1 MDRAFTLNAP
11 PEAVWPS
18 VVPARDAACGMVSTE
33 AVERFVPR
41 RRRAVRS
48 LNVTWRSLV
57 VGDVIP
63 NYGGRGETFEVA
75 AIEAPSTLVYDRP
88 RKNERQ
94 LVDHPDVDADA
105 GVDGRPS
112 KQTRI
117 HLRLGLA
124 PVRRPWLAES
134 GGAVIGLLTV
144 AGMAA

>member
-88 RKNERQ
+88 RKMNVSWSITLTPTPTPESTAGPRNRRGSTSGCDS
-94 LVDHPDVDADA
+94 LLSDAR
-105 GVDGRPS
+105 GW
-112 KQTRI
+112 
-117 HLRLGLA
+117 
-124 PVRRPWLAES
+124 RRP
-134 GGAVIGLLTV
+134 
-144 AGMAA
+144 AAPS